1 MDIIRSKLN
10 LQDFI
15 NNDWFGYIVE
25 VFTSEKALSIWRNY
39 EVDTS
44 DSDNKTATFYINDDI
59 YMTLSYTPSKI
70 LLNLYA
76 YGSTRELIKCTNNSY
91 YFSCAIYR
99 QDNYIGFNFSS
110 SSSQKS
116 NYSLDTNI
124 AIDSINNDP
133 DNIIIMAFQSATNTY
148 LHTSILPN
156 TATTNFYWYYNS
168 SSSSGSSSGA
178 TTNSIQLV
186 PFVIS
191 KIDAQ
196 CDTIYGV
203 CISPVMNRFVA
214 FNDEKWLL
222 TNGIAIP
229 CGDKIN
235 YYYVD

>member
-10 LQDFI
+10 LQDFVST
-15 NNDWFGYIVE
+15 DWFGCIVG

-44 DSDNKTATFYINDDI
+44 DSDNKTAAFYINDDI
-59 YMTLSYTPSKI
+59 YMTLSYNNTKI
-70 LLNLYA
+70 SLKLYA
-76 YGSTRELIKCTNNSY
+76 YGSIRELFSCTSNGY

-110 SSSQKS
+110 TSSQKS

-133 DNIIIMAFQSATNTY
+133 DNIIIIAFQSSSTSY
-148 LHTSILPN
+148 LYTSISPN
-156 TATTNFYWYYNS
+156 VAITSFYWYYNNAS
-168 SSSSGSSSGA
+168 NA

>member
-10 LQDFI
+10 LKGFI
-15 NNDWFGYIVE
+15 DTDWFGCIVE
-25 VFTSEKALSIWRNY
+25 IFTSEKALSIWRNY

-44 DSDNKTATFYINDDI
+44 DSDNKTATFYINDDV
-59 YMTLSYTPSKI
+59 YMTLSHTPSKI

-76 YGSTRELIKCTNNSY
+76 YGSTRGLISCSNTTY

-110 SSSQKS
+110 GSSQKS

-133 DNIIIMAFQSATNTY
+133 DNIIIMAFQSTTNNY

-156 TATTNFYWYYNS
+156 AATNSFYWYYNNG
-168 SSSSGSSSGA
+168 SSGNSDS

-203 CISPVMNRFVA
+203 CISPVMNRFVT

-222 TNGIAIP
+222 TSGIAVP
-229 CGDKIN
+229 CNDDIN
-235 YYYVD
+235 YYYI